1 MRLHN
6 RPRAVLLASTAA
18 AILANALPAAAQ
30 ETGTPT
36 FLGVI
41 TYFADRLG
49 RALTDVPAHVSVIGG
64 DEFTEQN
71 IRTLED
77 LTRYI
82 PGITAVRQVSGADP
96 FGGQT
101 GIRIRGVEG
110 NRIQMM
116 VDGARVPERIIDGSR
131 DYLDMNFVRQA
142 DLVRGPA
149 SVLWGADALGG
160 VLALETIG
168 PDDLIAEGAD
178 RGGQVTVGYASPT
191 ESTNVAAAFAQD
203 FGSVAVMLARS
214 RTVDHEL
221 DLSNAD
227 PTGGIWDCTR
237 PMLYG
242 SVDCGHFNPLDR
254 TTDRTVLRLDW
265 EIGEAQSLSFIV
277 DHMDRLAEVEN
288 TLAYSSTVY
297 RNPRT
302 RDISRTHWGA
312 TYEGQFDGFV
322 DEVTAT
328 IGWTPGGYDQTALS
342 VARNTLGEVV
352 ETTDFTHFSEGFLEL
367 DLQLTSR
374 FSTGAADHV
383 LTWGFDGDATTTDYE
398 RSRVVD
404 NRTLGTTVA
413 SVPQSWNFAD
423 GTTTRADLFIQDTI
437 TLLDGRLE
445 LTPGLRLAT
454 YTMDP
459 ELNDSVQAIPGYDLS
474 TREEQRLLRS
484 LGATW
489 NVNDTYS
496 LWAHYGEG
504 FKMPTFQQLFTSSD
518 GAFFDLVPAPWLVPE
533 EVESVELGFRGE
545 YERGF
550 FAVNAFRADY
560 TNFIESFW
568 NVPGTANYSY
578 RNLSSVTT
586 WGIEAETAWELSDR
600 LEMTGSLAWMDGEQQ
615 ATAGAETTPH
625 LVPPLTAVL
634 GASYELPGQNLTLSA
649 HAIFAGETEPV
660 SDLNFAPPAYRV
672 FDIGANWAFTENA
685 SLNLSVNNLFDE
697 KYYQLAAATATLAP
711 SASTSNTV
719 PPELQTGPGRN
730 IAITL
735 DFTF

>member
-1 MRLHN
+1 MRLHTK
-6 RPRAVLLASTAA
+6 PRAVLLASTAC
-18 AILANALPAAAQ
+18 AILATAVPAAAQ
-30 ETGTPT
+30 QAEDST

-49 RALTDVPAHVSVIGG
+49 RALTDVPAHVSVVAAA
-64 DEFTEQN
+64 EFTEQN
-71 IRTLED
+71 IRSLED

-101 GIRIRGVEG
+101 SIRIRGVEG

-160 VLALETIG
+160 VLAFETIG
-168 PDDLIAEGAD
+168 PDDLIAAGET
-178 RGGQVTVGYASPT
+178 RGGQITAGYASLT
-191 ESTNVAAAFAQD
+191 ESTNVAAAFAQR
-203 FGSVAVMLARS
+203 FGDIAIMVAQSRS
-214 RTVDHEL
+214 TDHEMT
-221 DLSNAD
+221 LSNAD
-227 PTGGIWDCTR
+227 PAGGIWGCTR
-237 PMLYG
+237 PVLYG

-265 EIGEAQSLSFIV
+265 EIDDAQSLSFIV
-277 DHMDRLAEVEN
+277 DHMDRLSEVEN
-288 TLAYSSTVY
+288 TLAYSATVY
-297 RNPRT
+297 RNPRE
-302 RDISRTHWGA
+302 RDITRTHWGA
-312 TYEGQFDGFV
+312 TYEGEFNGIV
-322 DEVTAT
+322 DEITAT
-328 IGWTPGGYDQTALS
+328 LGWTPGGYDQTALS
-342 VARNTLGEVV
+342 VSRNALGEVV
-352 ETTDFTHFSEGFLEL
+352 ETTDITDFSEEFLEL
-367 DLQLTSR
+367 DIQLTSR
-374 FSTGAADHV
+374 FATGPAEHV
-383 LTWGFDGDATTTDYE
+383 LTWGFDGDATATNYE
-398 RSRVVD
+398 RSRVVE
-404 NRTLGTTVA
+404 NRTLGTTVT

-423 GTTTRADLFIQDTI
+423 GTTTRADLYLQDRI
-437 TLLDGRLE
+437 TFLDGRLE
-445 LTPGLRLAT
+445 ITPGLRFAT
-454 YTMDP
+454 YRMEP

-474 TREEQRLLRS
+474 VREESRVLAS

-489 NVNDTYS
+489 RFSDTYS
-496 LWAHYGEG
+496 VWAHYGEG

-545 YERGF
+545 YANGF

-568 NVPGTANYSY
+568 NIPGTPNYSY
-578 RNLSSVTT
+578 RNLAAVTT
-586 WGIEAETAWELSDR
+586 WGIEAETAFDVTDR
-600 LEMTGSLAWMDGEQQ
+600 LQLTGALSWMDGEQR
-615 ATAGAETTPH
+615 ATAGAAATPH

-634 GASYELPGQNLTLSA
+634 GASYEIPSQDLTLNA
-649 HAIFAGETEPV
+649 HATFAGETEPV
-660 SDLNFAPPAYRV
+660 SEDNFTPPAYTV
-672 FDIGANWAFTENA
+672 IDLGASWAFTGQA

-697 KYYQLAAATATLAP
+697 TYYQMAAAGQTIAP

-730 IAITL
+730 IALTI